1 MRKHFLLLFLMALL
15 PLAGWAQTD
24 LSDGWAITFDP
35 TSPQTYTGNDLLP
48 TVKLTH
54 TTNPE
59 ITTGF
64 NVVWKNE
71 NGVVV
76 TEAKNVGWYEAT
88 VTGDMSTT
96 YGELATP
103 SKKFYILKATPT
115 VSTVHALMGTVAYD
129 GEEHPLVT
137 TAPVYTF
144 GTVEYSLDEE
154 TWSTEIPTAKKVG
167 TYTVYSRVQGTD
179 NWIAVASAALTGTA
193 EITGENLVANTDYTA
208 PTALA
213 AAISFDN
220 ANHALANAGAALT
233 DKCTMKYSLDG
244 TNWQTTVPEAKDA
257 GSYTVRW
264 KAEAIDGY
272 IDATGT
278 LTATTISAA
287 APTVTRATGATE
299 LTYAGVAQSL
309 LSAPGTATI
318 GATPVYTIAYKAT
331 AGDSY
336 GAAGDPIAYADVK
349 GTKAGYYQITTKVVA
364 GGNYL
369 ASEDATKIEVQIGKA
384 ELTVITDNKT
394 KAYGENNPVLT
405 ASYTGFQNGETATVV
420 TTAPTLTTTAT
431 ATSAVGTYKI
441 TATEGSAAAENYTF
455 VYNEANYGNLT
466 ITQKELN
473 ETDFSFVLDA
483 TEKVY
488 TGEAL
493 TKTIVTA
500 NATYNG
506 TTALTS
512 PADYTFVHSNNT
524 DAGTANVIISG
535 QGNYKGSIVLH
546 FTIAPKPVYIQP
558 KAASKAYGAAEP
570 ALTAYDLTATAGGA
584 AIDGATLNGTVELAR
599 VAGENVG
606 SYKIYVKSFT
616 AGDAGNYTIAT
627 AQVLNDPDNATENNR
642 TALFTIAPE
651 GEGLVLKFK
660 DDIAAAKTTKVY
672 GEANPTW
679 TVADL
684 EYVSGLVGDDDAATV
699 MASLS
704 APTFELTSEDVDDDN
719 QVILTGGLVSANYP
733 VVTVQ
738 PMDFEVTARP
748 ITVTVNDQTI
758 QYGNALTAAAAA
770 PGTNWSVTTGTI
782 HGTDVLGISFNTVN
796 ALLTYGV
803 ADDPYE
809 DAITA
814 TITNDNY
821 DLTVVNGDLTVNA
834 GAAITLTRD
843 DDMDAL
849 ISAYDGQNINVT
861 LNRNISRT
869 EAWFAMVLPFDVT
882 MSELVTKFGYCVVN
896 VLDESNPDPSKV
908 KFKLAFSTI
917 AANQPFLVKLST
929 AITAPVDFGTKD
941 VVYDAAPV
949 REDAA
954 GNKFHGV
961 FKSTDLAANANYWVM
976 VPAEDKFK
984 KLDAE
989 GTTLTPINCYLETA
1003 EELDAFARS
1012 IFVEE
1017 ADGTVTAINAVNV
1030 DGLQKNNEGWYTIGG
1045 VKLQSA
1051 PTEKGV
1057 YIKDG
1062 KKFVI
1067 K

>member
-1 MRKHFLLLFLMALL
+1 MPLL
-15 PLAGWAQTD
+15 GWAQNISTYHIELSNEFAVYDGTD
-24 LSDGWAITFDP
+24 KM
-35 TSPQTYTGNDLLP
+35 P
-48 TVKLTH
+48 TVTLVDGVNT
-54 TTNPE
+54 
-59 ITTGF
+59 ITSDKF
-64 NVVWKNE
+64 
-71 NGVVV
+71 VV
-76 TEAKNVGWYEAT
+76 TWKDGETVVDELIDARPVTGYT
-88 VTGDMSTT
+88 VTVEADGTNT
-96 YGELATP
+96 FAELEVKT
-103 SKKFYILKATPT
+103 KKFYITKATPEKT
-115 VSTVHALMGTVAYD
+115 SD
-129 GEEHPLVT
+129 GVVMADTPYGEGEAKTLVT
-137 TAPVYTF
+137 TAPVYNF
-144 GTVEYSLDEE
+144 GTVEYSLDNE
-154 TWSTEIPTAKKVG
+154 TWSTEIPTATKVG
-167 TYTVYSRVQGTD
+167 TYNVYVRVQGTD
-179 NWIAVASAALTGTA
+179 NWTAVASTLLGSPKITGTDLI
-193 EITGENLVANTDYTA
+193 EGTDYTA
-208 PTALA
+208 P
-213 AAISFDN
+213 AAIGAVIPFDN
-220 ANHALANAGAALT
+220 ANHALVNGGTALT
-233 DKCTMKYSLDG
+233 NKCTMKYSLDG
-244 TNWQTTVPEAKDA
+244 TSWQTTVPTGKDA
-257 GSYTVRW
+257 GNYTVYW

-272 IDATGT
+272 VDAIGNIAATIDK
-278 LTATTISAA
+278 A
-287 APTVTRATGATE
+287 APTVTTATAATGT

-318 GATPVYTIAYKAT
+318 GATPVYTIQYKAA
-331 AGDSY
+331 AGDDY
-336 GAAGDPIAYADVK
+336 PAAGDPVAYADVK
-349 GTKAGYYQITTKVVA
+349 GTNAGFYQITTKVVESE
-364 GGNYL
+364 NYNE
-369 ASEDATKIEVQIGKA
+369 ASAAAPIVVQINKA
-384 ELTVITDNKT
+384 QLTVITDPKT
-394 KAYGENNPVLT
+394 KVYGQANPTLT

-441 TATEGSAAAENYTF
+441 TATEGTAVAENYTF
-455 VYNEANYGNLT
+455 VYDEANYGDLT

-473 ETDFSFVLDA
+473 ETDFTFTLTDA
-483 TEKVY
+483 EKVY

-493 TKTIVTA
+493 TTTIAT
-500 NATYNG
+500 ATYNTVG
-506 TTALTS
+506 AMSS
-512 PADYTFVHSNNT
+512 PADYTYVCTNNT

-535 QGNYKGSIVLH
+535 QGNYKGSIVKN
-546 FTIAPKPVYIQP
+546 FTITPMPVYIQP
-558 KAASKAYGAAEP
+558 KNNSKAYGAAEP
-570 ALTAYDLTATAGGA
+570 NPLTTYDLTATAGGD
-584 AIDGATLNGTVELAR
+584 AIDGATLNGTVTFAR

-606 SYKIYVKSFT
+606 TYKIYVKSFT
-616 AGDAGNYTIAT
+616 AGDAGNYTINPSQKIDQPDDDT
-627 AQVLNDPDNATENNR
+627 ADNR
-642 TALFTIAPE
+642 TATFTVAPA

-660 DDIAAAKTTKVY
+660 DDIDEAKKTKVY

-679 TVADL
+679 TVEDM
-684 EYVSGLVGDDDAATV
+684 ECVSGLVDGDDWATV
-699 MASLS
+699 KASLS
-704 APTFELTSEDVDDDN
+704 APTFALTSEDVDDEN
-719 QVILTGGLVSANYP
+719 QVTLTAGFVSANYP
-733 VVTVQ
+733 TVTVQ

-748 ITVTVNDQTI
+748 ITVTVNPQVIT
-758 QYGNALTAAAAA
+758 YGAELTAAAAA

-782 HGTDVLGISFNTVN
+782 HGADVLGISFNTVN

-814 TITNDNY
+814 TITNNNY
-821 DLTVVNGDLTVNA
+821 KLTVENGNLTVTA

-896 VLDESNPDPSKV
+896 VLDESNSDPSKV

-929 AITAPVDFGTKD
+929 AIAIPVDFGAKD
-941 VVYDAAPV
+941 IEYDDAPV
-949 REDAA
+949 SEDAA

-976 VPAEDKFK
+976 VPAQDKFK

-1017 ADGTVTAINAVNV
+1017 ADGTVTAINAVSV
-1030 DGLQKNNEGWYTIGG
+1030 DGLQQNNEGWYTIGG